1 VLADDT
7 FAHSFLEEAPILPG
21 VQTRPNLKIQ
31 EGCSNRCSFCVIPQT
46 RGNSRSLAAQS
57 ILSHVR
63 SFIAPNGNEL
73 VLSGINL
80 GRWGHDL
87 EGTGFS
93 PYITVEASNRALSHE
108 GNSPRT
114 LAALVRAILE
124 QTSLP
129 RLRLSSIEP
138 MDWNADLI
146 ALMAEYGGTKLARH
160 AHLPLQSGSDS
171 VLRRMHRRYR
181 PWHYVEKVEQLIR
194 AAGSALTL
202 GADVMVG
209 FPGETDEEFERSRE
223 FIAAL
228 PFTYLHVFT
237 YSARPGTAA
246 AGAGAQV
253 PMEIRRDRNR
263 ILRDLAAAKNLV
275 FRQSMVGKKL
285 SVVTLNPPG
294 AAISDN
300 YLEVELAAPEPA
312 NQIVEVEIGSITE
325 SGLRELAKAPAV
337 LRVLSTS

>member
-1 VLADDT
+1 MDFSDDL
-7 FAHSFLEEAPILPG
+7 LE
-21 VQTRPNLKIQ
+21 
-31 EGCSNRCSFCVIPQT
+31 
-46 RGNSRSLAAQS
+46 
-57 ILSHVR
+57 
-63 SFIAPNGNEL
+63 
-73 VLSGINL
+73 
-80 GRWGHDL
+80 
-87 EGTGFS
+87 
-93 PYITVEASNRALSHE
+93 
-108 GNSPRT
+108 
-114 LAALVRAILE
+114 
-124 QTSLP
+124 
-129 RLRLSSIEP
+129 
-138 MDWNADLI
+138 
-146 ALMAEYGGTKLARH
+146 LMAASSRIARH
-160 AHLPLQSGSDS
+160 VHAPLQSGCDS
-171 VLRRMHRRYR
+171 VLRRMRRKYR
-181 PWHYVEKVEQLIR
+181 ARHYAGRILKAR
-194 AAGSALTL
+194 ALMPDAAI

-300 YLEVELAAPEPA
+300 YLEVELAAPERA
-312 NQIVEVEIGSITE
+312 NQIVEVEIGSITG